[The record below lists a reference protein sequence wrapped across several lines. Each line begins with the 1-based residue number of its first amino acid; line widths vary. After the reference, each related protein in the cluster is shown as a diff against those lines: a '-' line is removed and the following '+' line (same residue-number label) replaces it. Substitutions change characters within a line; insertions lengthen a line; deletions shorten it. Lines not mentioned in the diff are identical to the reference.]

1 MTVKELIKK
10 LQEYPENMEV
20 FSYGQPCSGNI
31 LEATAMKILPVLK
44 YVVKDET
51 GAPQFFRC
59 DLHFSDEELIENPQW
74 SEI

>member
-1 MTVKELIKK
+1 MTVKELIQK

-44 YVVKDET
+44 YVVKDEIDDAFVCQRAHQET
-51 GAPQFFRC
+51 AGAKKC
-59 DLHFSDEELIENPQW
+59 LIL
-74 SEI
+74 